1 MTAWVDVD
9 FSDLRR
15 APKEIAVELEADAS
29 RAMTITTAW
38 AKQELRQQTAAA
50 GLSARLG
57 RTWQDRLYPE
67 KRNSLEVAGFVY
79 SRAPDLISA
88 FVDGATILPRNG
100 RYLWIPTK
108 SVPRGRGQKRRMNP
122 VEAAAHFNQKL
133 IIRRM
138 KNGNLGAFITRER
151 GQTKVGGLRKVRRGR
166 VGYGASSEL
175 ILLFTLVRRTKMPKA
190 FDLEA
195 VAERGGQLFADLMGR
210 E

>member
-1 MTAWVDVD
+1 MAAWVDVD

-15 APKEIAVELEADAS
+15 AAKEIAADLENDAG
-29 RAMTITTAW
+29 RAMAMTTAW
-38 AKQELRQQTAAA
+38 AKQELREQTLAA
-50 GLSARLG
+50 GLGPRLG
-57 RTWQDRLYPE
+57 KTWQDRLYPE

-88 FVDGATILPRNG
+88 WVDGATIVPRNG

-108 SVPRGRGQKRRMNP
+108 SVPRGKRRRRMNP
-122 VEAAAHFNQKL
+122 VEVAAHFNQKL

-138 KNGNLGAFITRER
+138 KTGNLGAFISKDR
-151 GQTKVGGLRKVRRGR
+151 GRKRGGDLRKVRKGR
-166 VGYGASSEL
+166 VGYGASGEL
-175 ILLFTLVRRTKMPKA
+175 VLMFTLVRNTRMRKV
-190 FDLEA
+190 FDLDT